1 LYGAED
7 RDIVIKSAVVGAG
20 VVAQQHLACLAS
32 LPGLRVVGVC
42 DLSGVL
48 AESAAD
54 RFSIE
59 KWFTDHSRMLRE
71 VRPDVVHI
79 TTPPASHF
87 RLARDCLN
95 AGAHVF
101 LEKPATVNFE
111 EFTALQALAEE
122 KGKRL
127 VEDYNYLFNEPVRRL
142 LNQVNAGELGE
153 VVHVEVHLC
162 LNVLDKD
169 YPAVDPNI
177 HNPVLDLT
185 GGVIADFLPHLASL
199 AYFFCGPVGS
209 VRTLW
214 DKRTAASPLPYDE
227 LRAIL
232 RGARATAELV
242 FSAHSQPDAFR
253 LTVFGSRGRATA
265 DIFENRLTRAAQRDV
280 PRPLIP
286 LFNALEEAKVIRRS
300 AWRLLWRKLSG
311 GPGAYEGLWLI
322 IQRLYE
328 SIEAGMASPISPEDM
343 FEVNRLVDE
352 IKKEGNRA

>member
-1 LYGAED
+1 
-7 RDIVIKSAVVGAG
+7 VIQSAVIGAG
-20 VVAQQHLACLAS
+20 RVAQQHLACLAGM
-32 LPGLRVVGVC
+32 PGVRSVGVC
-42 DLSGVL
+42 DLSRVL

-54 RFSIE
+54 RFGVE
-59 KWFTDHSRMLRE
+59 NWFTDHNLMLRE
-71 VRPDVVHI
+71 AHPDVVHI
-79 TTPPASHF
+79 TTPPASHY
-87 RLARDCLN
+87 RLAQDCLN

-101 LEKPATVNFE
+101 LEKPATVRFE
-111 EFTALQALAEE
+111 EFTALRALAEQ

-127 VEDYNYLFNEPVRRL
+127 IEDYNYLFNEPVRRL
-142 LNQVNAGELGE
+142 LDQLKAGELGE

-199 AYFFCGPVGS
+199 AYFFCGPVHS

-214 DKRTAASPLPYDE
+214 DKRTVSSPLPYDE
-227 LRAIL
+227 LRAVL
-232 RGARATAELV
+232 RGTRATAALV
-242 FSAHSQPDAFR
+242 FSAHAQPDVFR
-253 LTVFGSRGRATA
+253 LTVYGSRGRATA

-280 PRPLIP
+280 PKPLIP
-286 LFNALEEAKVIRRS
+286 LVNALEEAKVVRRS
-300 AWRLLWRKLSG
+300 AWGLLWRKLGG
-311 GPGAYEGLWLI
+311 GPGAYEGLWLLI
-322 IQRLYE
+322 HRVYE
-328 SIEAGMASPISPEDM
+328 SVAAGTPSPISLEDM